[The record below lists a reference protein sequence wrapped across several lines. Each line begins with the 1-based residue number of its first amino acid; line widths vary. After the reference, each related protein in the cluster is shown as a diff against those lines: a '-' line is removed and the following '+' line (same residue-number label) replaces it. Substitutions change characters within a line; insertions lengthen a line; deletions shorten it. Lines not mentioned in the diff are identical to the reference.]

1 MLSAD
6 IVDGF
11 KQAGIPRSYAAG
23 EPLVLFDEPSTG
35 MYFILKG
42 EAKVYR
48 RDLEGQQ
55 IEVATL
61 GPNQTMG
68 EISLL
73 LGQPHSATVV
83 AASEMECLLLTRN
96 RLNELKSEDP
106 ILALKL
112 YEILSF
118 SLSRYVMFTNQQL
131 DQARKRIHRLE
142 KQLDEQETSSTFSY
156 F

>member
-1 MLSAD
+1 MLSTD

-11 KQAGIPRSYAAG
+11 KRAGIPRNYAAG
-23 EPLVLFDEPSTG
+23 EPLVLVNEPSTG
-35 MYFILKG
+35 MYLILEG
-42 EAKVYR
+42 TAKVYR

-61 GPNQTMG
+61 GPSQTMG

-83 AASEMECLLLTRN
+83 AETEMDCLLLTRN
-96 RLNELKSEDP
+96 RLEELKLEDP
-106 ILALKL
+106 ELALKL
-112 YEILSF
+112 YEILSY

-131 DQARKRIHRLE
+131 DQARKHIHRLE
-142 KQLDEQETSSTFSY
+142 QRLTEQDPTSFSY